1 MQDYKKC
8 YLNIVMKYSG
18 IFNVYVDNIYC
29 LVVMNVNIVLFL
41 VCIYWQVEIVFEY
54 LWYVYFVVRVLIIFY
69 FSCLN

>member
-1 MQDYKKC
+1 
-8 YLNIVMKYSG
+8 MKYSG
-18 IFNVYVDNIYC
+18 IFNVYVDNVYC

-69 FSCLN
+69 FLCLN

>member
-1 MQDYKKC
+1 
-8 YLNIVMKYSG
+8 MKYSC

-54 LWYVYFVVRVLIIFY
+54 LWYVYFVVRVLIYVIFY
-69 FSCLN
+69 FCF

>member
-1 MQDYKKC
+1 
-8 YLNIVMKYSG
+8 MKYSG

-54 LWYVYFVVRVLIIFY
+54 LWYVYFEVRVLIIFY
-69 FSCLN
+69 FLFLN

>member
-1 MQDYKKC
+1 
-8 YLNIVMKYSG
+8 MKYSG
-18 IFNVYVDNIYC
+18 IFNVYVDNVYC

-69 FSCLN
+69 FLFLN

>member
-1 MQDYKKC
+1 
-8 YLNIVMKYSG
+8 MKYSG
-18 IFNVYVDNIYC
+18 IFNVYVDDIYC

>member
-1 MQDYKKC
+1 
-8 YLNIVMKYSG
+8 MKYSG

>member
-1 MQDYKKC
+1 
-8 YLNIVMKYSG
+8 MKYSG

-69 FSCLN
+69 FLCLN

>member
-1 MQDYKKC
+1 
-8 YLNIVMKYSG
+8 MKYSG

-54 LWYVYFVVRVLIIFY
+54 LWYVYFVVRVLIYVIFY
-69 FSCLN
+69 FCF

>member
-1 MQDYKKC
+1 
-8 YLNIVMKYSG
+8 MKYSG

-29 LVVMNVNIVLFL
+29 LVVMNVDIVLFL

-69 FSCLN
+69 FLCLN

>member
-1 MQDYKKC
+1 
-8 YLNIVMKYSG
+8 MKYSD